1 MSSPDP
7 DFAGALQEFKRG
19 GWLVALLGGGGALV
33 RWILHDEDSSWSRM
47 VKCCISGSI
56 VGVISFF
63 ALYGQDIPEIYKSI
77 IMTTSGAMSHEMLA
91 FLSKKVKTKNK

>member
-7 DFAGALQEFKRG
+7 DFAGAIAEFKRG
-19 GWLVALLGGGGALV
+19 GWLVSLLGVGGAV
-33 RWILHDEDSSWSRM
+33 ARWMLSDEKSTAARLIRNS
-47 VKCCISGSI
+47 VAGGI

-77 IMTTSGAMSHEMLA
+77 IMATSGALA
-91 FLSKKVKTKNK
+91 PELLALLTRKTKNK